1 MYPLSFLSDVWNI
14 DLRDSN
20 GDTRKRKCSP
30 FAREADRQSKILAKS
45 FVEEVISL
53 RTVVLD
59 VGEDARGVAE

>member
-45 FVEEVISL
+45 FVEEVSL